1 MDSLMNVSERKV
13 IDLLVNEFWRL
24 GYFTLSRR
32 YGTYLPEPSELGK
45 FKVDV
50 IGRQKDKYAVGIILN
65 PVELNN
71 PDLIEKISYLAS
83 RQSRT
88 TKKSVMLLIGVPI
101 EYYKAF
107 RLKINHLKDD
117 LKKNIKLIKIT
128 ENERQDL
135 FKKNKLSKIL
145 FS

>member
-1 MDSLMNVSERKV
+1 MDSLMNISERKV

-24 GYFTLSRR
+24 GYFTVSRR

-65 PVELNN
+65 PEELNN

-83 RQSRT
+83 RQSRI
-88 TKKSVMLLIGVPI
+88 TKKSVMLLIGVPS

-107 RLKINHLKDD
+107 RLKINQLKDD
-117 LKKNIKLIKIT
+117 LKKNIKLVKIA
-128 ENERQDL
+128 ENESRDL
-135 FKKNKLSKIL
+135 FKKNKLSKVL